1 MDAIG
6 ASPTFSL
13 RFLGPRATL
22 RSRCFLRCLKRLTGA
37 EEKSLWMTVEV
48 ETQMRT
54 GNGYNDDGHGVRG
67 LLGFWNPHE
76 QRIVS

>member
-1 MDAIG
+1 
-6 ASPTFSL
+6 
-13 RFLGPRATL
+13 
-22 RSRCFLRCLKRLTGA
+22 
-37 EEKSLWMTVEV
+37 MTVEV